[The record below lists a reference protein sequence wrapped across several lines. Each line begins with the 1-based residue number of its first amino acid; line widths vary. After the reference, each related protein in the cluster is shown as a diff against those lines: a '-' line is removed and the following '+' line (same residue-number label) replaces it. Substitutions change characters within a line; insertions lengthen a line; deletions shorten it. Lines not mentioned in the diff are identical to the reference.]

1 MANGKIFLDIV
12 TPEKKLMSA
21 EVDEVT
27 APGFYGEFGVL
38 PDHTTYLCQLGIGVL
53 SYRMNSASYFVS
65 IIHGYAEVGLNKVTI
80 LAEVAERAEDVDINR
95 AEQALDRAK
104 KRMSVDD
111 NVSSDD
117 ESAFDYERAD
127 LAIKRATTR
136 ISVARESGLH

>member
-1 MANGKIFLDIV
+1 MTNGKILLDIV

-65 IIHGYAEVGLNKVTI
+65 IIQGYAEVGLNKVTI
-80 LAEVAERAEDVDINR
+80 LAEVAERAEDLDIQR
-95 AEQALDRAK
+95 AEGALDRAK
-104 KRMSVDD
+104 NRMSSDEKF
-111 NVSSDD
+111 SDD
-117 ESAFDYERAD
+117 DSVFDFERAE
-127 LAIKRATTR
+127 LALKRANTR
-136 ISVARESGLH
+136 ISVARESGLN